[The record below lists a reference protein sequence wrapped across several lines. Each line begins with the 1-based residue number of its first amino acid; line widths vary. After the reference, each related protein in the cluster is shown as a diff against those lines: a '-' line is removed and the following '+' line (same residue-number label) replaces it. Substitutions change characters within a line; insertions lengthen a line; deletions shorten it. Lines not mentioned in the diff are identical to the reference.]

1 MGHTD
6 HWMLKLGVLIWSH
19 SVATYSHPQLE
30 GFYRPLPTI
39 SIIDM
44 LAFHFPTCEYFQKTR
59 LPAELEKSSWKW
71 RLTVELNNEAKKLL
85 LNLSNSILIKA
96 NLEWINLLREAFFF
110 FFSFSQD
117 HYKQSN
123 ACWET
128 QSLNSLA
135 LWALLMGVA
144 TLPRLLY
151 DKLARYLLSH

>member
-110 FFSFSQD
+110 FFSRSLQA
-117 HYKQSN
+117 KQRMLRNTKLELIGLVSF
-123 ACWET
+123 AYGGCYSSSPIIWQIGT
-128 QSLNSLA
+128 LLAISLA
-135 LWALLMGVA
+135 
-144 TLPRLLY
+144 
-151 DKLARYLLSH
+151 